1 MLQELSVSDHMNWL
15 AHLFISEKSIDF
27 QLGNLLADPLKGK
40 SWEGASRQLEDG
52 LKMHSCIDSFT
63 DSNEYV
69 SRSKS
74 RLRSKGHLKGVII
87 DIAYDYLLTKNWNDY
102 SKISLECFIHTFYT
116 NARVA
121 IKKYPDEA
129 GHFVQRLIDYRVLTS
144 YGSFRG
150 LETAFRRVDNRL
162 SGRILAK
169 ESAVEYLPVLRR
181 EIIGIE
187 KDFSCFFPQLVK
199 YFRSKVE
206 SPLEDHWLK

>member
-40 SWEGASRQLEDG
+40 SWEGASRQLEAG

-63 DSNEYV
+63 DSNVYV
-69 SRSKS
+69 SKSKS
-74 RLRSKGHLKGVII
+74 RLRSKGYLKSVII
-87 DIAYDYLLTKNWNDY
+87 DIAYDYLLIKNWNDY

-116 NARVA
+116 NAGVA
-121 IKKYPDEA
+121 IEEYPDDA
-129 GHFVQRLIDYRVLTS
+129 RHFVQRLIDYRVLNG

-169 ESAVEYLPVLRR
+169 ESAVEYLPVLKR
-181 EIIGIE
+181 EITGIE
-187 KDFSCFFPQLVK
+187 KDFSCFFPQLVE